1 MSPRVQR
8 PSTTAQEVQLLQ
20 RLRAGDQAARTELVR
35 RYQGRLLRQALEILH
50 DRALAEDAVQ
60 DTWLVAF
67 TRLNQFEGRSSLL
80 TWLTGIAINR
90 ARDCRRKESRVLPL
104 SSFPQHQNP
113 SDPPTAPPA
122 SQPFPEPVTEATAER
137 LVFAR
142 EKRCALDAE
151 VQALP
156 ATQRS
161 VVLLEL
167 SGYSPAETRDTLK
180 ITDLA
185 RRVRLS
191 RARARLRTKLVRFAA

>member
-1 MSPRVQR
+1 MSPRFQR
-8 PSTTAQEVQLLQ
+8 PSTAAPELQLIE
-20 RLRAGDQAARTELVR
+20 RLRAGEHAAQTELVR
-35 RYQGRLLRQALEILH
+35 RYHGRLLRQAFEILH

-60 DTWLVAF
+60 DTWLVAL
-67 TRLNQFEGRSSLL
+67 TRLDRFEGRASLL
-80 TWLTGIAINR
+80 TWLTGIVINR

-104 SSFPQHQNP
+104 SSLPQHPNVP
-113 SDPPTAPPA
+113 DLPTAASA

-137 LVFAR
+137 VVLAR
-142 EKRCALDAE
+142 EQSCALNAA
-151 VQALP
+151 VRALP

-167 SGYSPAETRDTLK
+167 GGYSPAETRETLK

-191 RARARLRTKLVRFAA
+191 RARSRLRTELVRPAA